1 MASFWEQFTS
11 IFKGTTKKKKKKDTP
26 RRRSFVSEKAKKETH
41 KPAKRSAPTPS
52 RKGRQANPEVVK
64 RGQTLGTQAVNRQ
77 KQYQAYEKKKKK
89 AEAQHDREYGKTTL
103 ITPKRGGYKFYK
115 ANNRN
120 ATFASNT
127 KGNNGAYKNP
137 TDFYKKNKGE
147 QEYVKKKT
155 EAEYKNE
162 SFNKGLKDAIMANFL
177 GDEPE
182 AKKIEKRI
190 GTKINVDL
198 NNEQYQK
205 GKQTGDFLSYAAPGG
220 LQGRIS
226 KGILKGANVAVK
238 ATTKAS
244 RVAPKLGKSI
254 KMTSKAKTLAKK
266 IGARYKVKAVKKGY
280 TKMQDFKA
288 SMQSD
293 ALTSTPLNVSNASVE
308 SKRITDENKET
319 KKTLAK
325 NIKETNKQIEQ
336 VRKSQLP
343 AKVKRKYLKQL
354 NASKAQMQKQSKSL
368 STNQNLEFAKQFA
381 INETMDRVLGAGL
394 SGLTAK
400 GVTKVA
406 QKAKV
411 GSKAKVRKIALGEN
425 LEKVRAKANADIAK
439 AEAKETAENV
449 VKRNVRKGKVA
460 KSASGEVKGRTVV
473 YKNKKTGETIY
484 EGSPQTP
491 EQQRTVLRH
500 AIKEAGGAKNL
511 DVTTKEVGSP
521 QATHRQ
527 PTSKLQ
533 ASGET
538 VETSTIKESIDNTA
552 PRKASENNEV
562 PTGEATT
569 PKSEP
574 TVKEPVSEKPKTDAA
589 EQLRKLDNA
598 KAKQADDLADLQRQA
613 GTYKTGRNVL
623 GKLDE
628 ANTKQAKELT
638 DARKITGFSNKATT
652 RKAIKQGEA
661 IRASERA
668 EQSVEPVPETPK
680 QKSSIEY
687 KRDLRD
693 LEKRRGTMSA
703 RKYEAEKAD
712 IEAKRAEAKARE
724 DIEAKKAADKKRARE
739 IERKPAKDRTP
750 DDVRQIVEDKENAP
764 IARINTKIKH
774 ADTKFDKIAFRK
786 LKTGLQKAFVDSG
799 AAFENMAR
807 DAIKAG
813 RKEEGEA
820 LYSAVNSLRQTEKS
834 VQYQLFDAQTDFNYK
849 RVGESAHDIV
859 KPLDRLGKKTGKD
872 VYADTQA
879 MLFHQH
885 NVDRMKNGKPVFGE
899 AVDGIRSQNEI
910 KRIRDKYTDKELK
923 VIDAQ
928 IDKIH
933 KYFDNLRTMR
943 REAGLISKELD
954 DYLKE
959 LYPNYVPTKRAGDFG
974 IEAKGEFNTATGKVE
989 EADHGVV
996 GAPGGKEATGS
1007 NKDLLSIEDQM
1018 YRATKEVWSASKT
1031 NNLVQKVMEL
1041 QGFKGNKLDVAD
1053 LGEKADGTERTF
1065 EDVISESLFATGD
1078 KSSGFRL
1085 RWFDDGVAKSAKCT
1099 EEVYNSLKALNG
1111 QGMNLPTWAEYAEKA
1126 LDVTAGT
1133 ANSLFKKLCTEWN
1146 PFFALYRN
1154 PMRDIQDAFM
1164 YSKDFK
1170 GFIAHMPTAI
1180 KRMANQDEY
1189 WQLWKAS
1196 GGTQSSLF
1204 DITSKIKKSKNPLR
1218 RVGLLNQAVE
1228 QYPRFTEFCSILDK
1242 ELKGAPVSSATR
1254 EMIDKASQAG
1264 ADITVNFGRSGDVTK
1279 VFNRYLVPFLNPGVQ
1294 GVSKGVRLITERSGA
1309 KAFVSLATK
1318 AAALGFAP
1326 AVINEALLG
1335 DDNGY
1340 KQMNA
1345 RDKMTNYILKVG
1357 GNYIKIPKGRLLSLI
1372 GMGGLKATNNF
1383 MGGSDYSLEEMKDVA
1398 MNQSAPANPLS
1409 DNIAMTAHNA
1419 LNNKTWYGGNIQSD
1433 YDEDEQKAQWRIY
1446 DADTTSLAK
1455 KLAKTD
1461 FFKTIE
1467 NDKGVV
1473 GVSPKK
1479 IDAMLKG
1486 YTGVLGEL
1494 AMPLM
1499 AQRAKGAGVTGS
1511 IKNLAK
1517 KTFTIDPRYQ
1527 NRFSTDFYDKVNET
1541 ARKADDTHNK
1551 KDEKE
1556 SKYYGDQSKRISTF
1570 NKVINEVQGS
1580 NLSYSEKNKI
1590 VDALQDEKNKVM
1602 KGAIDHKNPESG
1614 FDMDDMKSVYE
1625 SSGAKYAI
1633 KYFVKDSDK
1642 KDTKSYAK
1650 KHDLGD
1656 IIDVNR
1662 KLDRAGFPT
1671 TRSRQ
1676 PKIKA
1681 LAIEEGG
1688 KGNKDLYKYFN
1699 VDKSTR
1705 NMIKKYHDA
1714 GGNIKELSAVQKNI
1728 EKTAKTIGKE
1738 ANKLPKGA
1746 LAYALS
1752 AASGKNRIYQMYDE
1766 STVNSKEYWRHSVLS
1781 GKGMDATGLTLKDR
1795 QKAYDACKGATGHCS
1810 KDAIINYLDKKNW
1823 TKEQKSYMF
1832 WQLANWNTKENP
1844 YGDYTPK
1851 YKAKDT
1857 TSSTKSKG
1865 KSGQIDY
1872 STPEAKR
1879 FFNNFGA
1886 NMSKERLEL
1895 AQKLYKAAKASKK
1908 GINAPYSNDKD
1919 YLPKETLQVVRS
1931 GDKELDAEAL
1941 KALKNGGLKNIIRK
1955 ANATLPKVKE
1965 PEDSDSIFGDG
1976 KEGSSSGGGYYRRYG
1991 RGYRRYGRGGGG
2003 RGGSGGGT
2011 TDTGIDEVKATP
2023 NKTKTYNWTPKDF
2036 ESKPGWTDAQIRK
2049 VFNTLIKQGLTEQQA
2064 VSRIASLWNTRFS

>member
-1 MASFWEQFTS
+1 MGLLDWL
-11 IFKGTTKKKKKKDTP
+11 FKTNKKPKKKERDKWA
-26 RRRSFVSEKAKKETH
+26 RQAEKAKSNTQSNSKRKSASYRSDTAKQRTTSTPSSSSSRRGSYVSSATTQRAQTLSKAAVKRQSAYDKYRARVKAEQNRRDLKALQRTTGKTYKNNQEI
-41 KPAKRSAPTPS
+41 KPAVYNAD
-52 RKGRQANPEVVK
+52 PESYKEYRTNAAVIDKTKDKTVYDAK
-64 RGQTLGTQAVNRQ
+64 TGTSKGQTLKEYYSAP
-77 KQYQAYEKKKKK
+77 EHKK
-89 AEAQHDREYGKTTL
+89 EALKE
-103 ITPKRGGYKFYK
+103 
-115 ANNRN
+115 
-120 ATFASNT
+120 
-127 KGNNGAYKNP
+127 
-137 TDFYKKNKGE
+137 
-147 QEYVKKKT
+147 KKKT
-155 EAEYKNE
+155 EEFINEHPVAAGFGDAYSKLVGRGVEDYKDIF
-162 SFNKGLKDAIMANFL
+162 SGIK
-177 GDEPE
+177 
-182 AKKIEKRI
+182 
-190 GTKINVDL
+190 GTKKERTLD
-198 NNEQYQK
+198 
-205 GKQTGDFLSYAAPGG
+205 
-220 LQGRIS
+220 
-226 KGILKGANVAVK
+226 
-238 ATTKAS
+238 TK
-244 RVAPKLGKSI
+244 KYDK
-254 KMTSKAKTLAKK
+254 SKA
-266 IGARYKVKAVKKGY
+266 
-280 TKMQDFKA
+280 
-288 SMQSD
+288 
-293 ALTSTPLNVSNASVE
+293 
-308 SKRITDENKET
+308 
-319 KKTLAK
+319 
-325 NIKETNKQIEQ
+325 
-336 VRKSQLP
+336 
-343 AKVKRKYLKQL
+343 AKVANMAGVASQYLL
-354 NASKAQMQKQSKSL
+354 
-368 STNQNLEFAKQFA
+368 TGG
-381 INETMDRVLGAGL
+381 GAGL
-394 SGLTAK
+394 ARSAGAKMLGKLTAK
-400 GVTKVA
+400 EGAKTIAKATAKKALKEGAKKTTKKLSKEGVKKFAKNRAAEIAADMPLDVA
-406 QKAKV
+406 HSYKDSKGDAKEFGKQMLENVGLNIGVGGGAEYAGKAFKALRNKAAAKAIKNATNRREIARATV
-411 GSKAKVRKIALGEN
+411 GNKAKVRKISLGES
-425 LEKVRAKANADIAK
+425 LERATNKVNEEIVPKAKA
-439 AEAKETAENV
+439 
-449 VKRNVRKGKVA
+449 VKGRTVRNVK
-460 KSASGEVKGRTVV
+460 GEVKGRTLKSIGNNAKVQNV
-473 YKNKKTGETIY
+473 TKGRSVKNVRSRNEITIKNKSTGEVIY
-484 EGSPQTP
+484 KGVPASKEEIKGALKVARKQAGS
-491 EQQRTVLRH
+491 
-500 AIKEAGGAKNL
+500 IDNL
-511 DVTTKEVGSP
+511 DVTSKDIGSP
-521 QATHRQ
+521 QARFRQ
-527 PTSKLQ
+527 PTTEK
-533 ASGET
+533 
-538 VETSTIKESIDNTA
+538 IN
-552 PRKASENNEV
+552 
-562 PTGEATT
+562 
-569 PKSEP
+569 
-574 TVKEPVSEKPKTDAA
+574 VSD
-589 EQLRKLDNA
+589 RLDNLDRA
-598 KAKQADDLADLQRQA
+598 NASATDDLSRLQRE
-613 GTYKTGRNVL
+613 TGIKPNTGKNVL
-623 GKLDE
+623 ERLDE
-628 ANTKQAKELT
+628 ANAKASSDLKE
-638 DARKITGFSNKATT
+638 AREITGFTNKAETQ
-652 RKAIKQGEA
+652 KALRDAEKA
-661 IRASERA
+661 RAAERSE
-668 EQSVEPVPETPK
+668 QVEPVPEQPK
-680 QKSSIEY
+680 AKTSDDY
-687 KRDLRD
+687 KRELRS
-693 LEKRRGTMSA
+693 LKKRKDSMSP
-703 RKYEAEKAD
+703 RKYEETKAD
-712 IEAKRAEAKARE
+712 LEAKQSEAKARE
-724 DIEAKKAADKKRARE
+724 DIEAQKVADKKRARE

-764 IARINTKIKH
+764 IARIQVKIKH
-774 ADTKFDKIAFRK
+774 AETKFDKNAFRK

-849 RVGESAHDIV
+849 RVGDSAHDIV
-859 KPLDRLGKKTGKD
+859 KPLDKLGKKTGKD

-923 VIDAQ
+923 IIDAQ

-974 IEAKGEFNTATGKVE
+974 IEARGEFNTATGKAE

-1041 QGFKGNKLDVAD
+1041 QGFKGNKLDAAD
-1053 LGEKADGTERTF
+1053 LGKKADGTERTF

-1111 QGMNLPTWAEYAEKA
+1111 QGINLPTWAEYAEKA
-1126 LDVTAGT
+1126 LDISAGN
-1133 ANSLFKKLCTEWN
+1133 ANSIFKKLCTEWN

-1218 RVGLLNQAVE
+1218 RLGLVNSAVE

-1279 VFNRYLVPFLNPGVQ
+1279 VLNRYLVPFLNPGVQ

-1335 DDNGY
+1335 DDEGY
-1340 KQMNA
+1340 KQMNP
-1345 RDKMTNYILKVG
+1345 RDKMTNYVFKIG

-1383 MGGSDYSLEEMKDVA
+1383 MGGNDYSLEEMKDVA
-1398 MNQSAPANPLS
+1398 VNQSAPANPLS
-1409 DNIAMTAHNA
+1409 DNILMTAKNA
-1419 LNNKTWYGGNIQSD
+1419 LNNRTWYGGNIQSD

-1455 KLAKTD
+1455 KLAKTN

-1499 AQRAKGAGVTGS
+1499 TQRAKGAGATGS

-1517 KTFTIDPRYQ
+1517 RTFTIDPRYQ

-1580 NLSYSEKNKI
+1580 NRSYSEKNKI

-1705 NMIKKYHDA
+1705 NMVKKYHDA
-1714 GGNIKELSAVQKNI
+1714 GGNIKELGAVQKNI
-1728 EKTAKTIGKE
+1728 EKTAKTIGKK
-1738 ANKLPKGA
+1738 ANELPKGA

-1752 AASGKNRIYQMYDE
+1752 AASGKNRVYQMYDE
-1766 STVNSKEYWRHSVLS
+1766 STVNSKGYWEHSVRS
-1781 GKGMDATGLTLKDR
+1781 GQGMAATGLTLKDR
-1795 QKAYDACKGATGHCS
+1795 QKAYEATKGASGHPS
-1810 KDAIINYLDKKNW
+1810 KDSIMKYLAKKNW

-1832 WQLANWNTKENP
+1832 WQLASWNTKENP

-1851 YKAKDT
+1851 FKAKKT
-1857 TSSTKSKG
+1857 TSKG
-1865 KSGQIDY
+1865 SGKPGQVDY
-1872 STPEAKR
+1872 SSPEAKE
-1879 FFNNFGA
+1879 FMNNFGA
-1886 NMSKERLEL
+1886 NMDKERRRVGE
-1895 AQKLYKAAKASKK
+1895 KLYRAAQSSVR
-1908 GINAPYSNDKD
+1908 GINAPYKNDKD

-1931 GDKELDAEAL
+1931 GDERLDADAL
-1941 KALKNGGLKNIIRK
+1941 KALKSGGIKKLVKQAQKN
-1955 ANATLPKVKE
+1955 LPKVKE

-1976 KEGSSSGGGYYRRYG
+1976 KEGSSGGGGRGYYRRYG
-1991 RGYRRYGRGGGG
+1991 RRGHG
-2003 RGGSGGGT
+2003 RGGSGGSGSTGT
-2011 TDTGIDEVKATP
+2011 ATKKP
-2023 NKTKTYNWTPKDF
+2023 EEIKTKDAKYDPSTWNPTKVSTD
-2036 ESKPGWTDAQIRK
+2036 SGWTDSQIRK
-2049 VFNTLIKQGLTEQQA
+2049 VYNTLIKQGLTQQQA
-2064 VSRIASLWNTRFS
+2064 VARIAQLWHTRFS